1 LGCAGASG
9 EPKGDRG
16 EKKQGDALHGV
27 CIAFFRAQIDY
38 PSKETMAIGFVWKAL
53 EKILN
58 LFLKRFDMAKL
69 LTL

>member
-1 LGCAGASG
+1 
-9 EPKGDRG
+9 
-16 EKKQGDALHGV
+16 LHGV
-27 CIAFFRAQIDY
+27 CIAFLQALKDY